1 MNSSKEIT
9 KGKERLPTFQL
20 ITPWPIKGY
29 NPNILNE
36 EPYPVMFMGTKLPR
50 LGYNGCMQVAKLNSI
65 RNDLH
70 WSLCQSTL
78 KHSGFR
84 NLLQVCILYLT
95 ANKQD

>member
-1 MNSSKEIT
+1 MNSSKEIR

-20 ITPWPIKGY
+20 ITHGPIKGY

-50 LGYNGCMQVAKLNSI
+50 LGYNGCMQAEKLNSI

-70 WSLCQSTL
+70 RSLCQSTS

-84 NLLQVCILYLT
+84 NLLQVCT
-95 ANKQD
+95 